1 MSAPFFTEQGNTM
14 RFMYIG
20 GTEFDGT
27 PLPSEVVV
35 QGIVFACNVPTELP
49 DSVRNYEYLR
59 TKLMNHRHFQVV
71 PDPMVAVAQLSEE
84 EATQLVENVFDAP
97 APKKRGRP
105 RKTTDIS
112 DAAE

>member
-1 MSAPFFTEQGNTM
+1 MSAPFFIEQGNTM

-27 PLPSEVVV
+27 PLPSELVV
-35 QGIVFACNVPTELP
+35 QGVVFACNVPTELP
-49 DSVRNYEYLR
+49 DSVRNLEHIR
-59 TKLMNHRHFQVV
+59 AKLMNHKHFQVV

-105 RKTTDIS
+105 RKAPDMA